1 VWQARRIVLLRER
14 YSTEELDA
22 ALGHAASFGVLDYA
36 SVERILAARSQPRRL
51 DEYVAE
57 ETTRRLEET
66 LGYVRTEP
74 RDLTEYDRL
83 PVTSVSRSSPK
94 EKTAWQNETD
104 ASVEAPTTSSSPN
117 DCDDTSRSSD

>member
-1 VWQARRIVLLRER
+1 
-14 YSTEELDA
+14 
-22 ALGHAASFGVLDYA
+22 VLDHA

-94 EKTAWQNETD
+94 EKTAWQSETD
-104 ASVEAPTTSSSPN
+104 ASVEAPTTSSSSN